1 MLSDKGYAIQGGVK
15 NFLGETEEVTA
26 PKFWQS
32 SENSPPTELS
42 YITDAEKNLLL
53 QANLHGSLVNNQ
65 PNIGAS
71 GILSFDGWGDA
82 SDGFGGGSSGPAG
95 GASSG
100 GNYGGDSSG
109 GVSTNEMSGVS
120 SGGNNNSFDYET
132 AAYGAP
138 DTISSLTST
147 NNNNDFP
154 DPQLPPGVISQN
166 FDYETEAYSTGPN
179 DIDAGYGLG
188 SIESSFY
195 NPETK
200 QVTITQTPG
209 IITTEQYQTANLEA
223 YLDSN
228 AVSKE
233 DKINTL
239 NQLQALSNSNLK
251 GSKLS
256 DIETDFVVDNLDLA
270 FNNVKN
276 QTKYSEFTSSIDED
290 ASTFAGDLS
299 DNPLGTVAKSGGI
312 LGTMIRG
319 VTDTYKNNKALEL
332 LGYTGQTIRYNPN
345 DPNDFKYSGNY
356 LTGNVSGGERE
367 AMNQLTPLAAN
378 VVGNTT
384 PVNSMVNNYFANLG
398 NQGSASAVQTAYD
411 QAKANL
417 NMILTP
423 TNQQFGY
430 SAAFPGGFTMD
441 NLSNNPYNIDY
452 MKNRGLI

>member
-82 SDGFGGGSSGPAG
+82 SDGFGNSGETSSD
-95 GASSG
+95 SG
-100 GNYGGDSSG
+100 F
-109 GVSTNEMSGVS
+109 
-120 SGGNNNSFDYET
+120 SGGNNN
-132 AAYGAP
+132 
-138 DTISSLTST
+138 
-147 NNNNDFP
+147 NNNNYSVQDDMTDYATNVGKEAAVGGGFVGDNNNDVGNNYVVP
-154 DPQLPPGVISQN
+154 DPVLPPGVISQN

-228 AVSKE
+228 AVSKQ
-233 DKINTL
+233 DKIDTL

-256 DIETDFVVDNLDLA
+256 DLETDFVVGNLDLA

-398 NQGSASAVQTAYD
+398 NQGSVSDVQTAYD